1 MAVIYAGALGHTL
14 HGSQR
19 DEWISRANF
28 PDASHACKSFLQMK
42 SLCTPLWVQFRTTIT
57 HAHTFFCCCWSAHF
71 KIQGRS
77 IFKGACAHTFSHTC
91 KRKRD
96 RRLKRAVSTVL
107 IREQAGSLGKVNSL
121 LGLAVMT
128 VGYYAEDTLMMPCV
142 MWQKVSREEG
152 QACAFS
158 LPA

>member
-1 MAVIYAGALGHTL
+1 M
-14 HGSQR
+14 
-19 DEWISRANF
+19 
-28 PDASHACKSFLQMK
+28 
-42 SLCTPLWVQFRTTIT
+42 
-57 HAHTFFCCCWSAHF
+57 
-71 KIQGRS
+71 
-77 IFKGACAHTFSHTC
+77 
-91 KRKRD
+91 
-96 RRLKRAVSTVL
+96 L